1 MPVHVD
7 SSKKLMSQSELDF
20 DLSKGPDFSSELKAK
35 KAGYWPVAGLDEAG
49 RGPLAGPVVAAA
61 VILDPDNI
69 PDGLND
75 SKNLPA
81 KKRKLR
87 FDQIMATSH
96 VSICSNSA
104 KYIDQSDIRKA
115 SLDAM
120 RKAFHGLE
128 VKAEFALVDGRDI
141 PDGLNANA
149 NALVKGDGRSLSIAA
164 ASIIAKV
171 TRDRMMEYADGLYPE
186 YGFESHKGYPTAKH
200 LAAIEKYGISII
212 HRKSFAPVK
221 KQIVE
226 TQAHSQTHVSSQT
239 QGNEALAKN
248 KPMPASENEV
258 YSQNSSTKQTIKK
271 RDKFRPF

>member
-1 MPVHVD
+1 MP
-7 SSKKLMSQSELDF
+7 QSEIDF

-75 SKNLPA
+75 SKKLTA
-81 KKRKLR
+81 KKRELL

-120 RKAFHGLE
+120 RKAFYGLE
-128 VKAEFALVDGRDI
+128 IKAEFALVDGRDI
-141 PDGLNANA
+141 PHGLNVHA

-171 TRDRMMEYADGLYPE
+171 TRDRMMEYAGELYPE
-186 YGFESHKGYPTAKH
+186 YGFEKHAGYGTKVH
-200 LAAIEKYGISII
+200 REAIDKYGPCPI
-212 HRKSFAPVK
+212 HRFSF
-221 KQIVE
+221 
-226 TQAHSQTHVSSQT
+226 
-239 QGNEALAKN
+239 
-248 KPMPASENEV
+248 KPIR
-258 YSQNSSTKQTIKK
+258 K
-271 RDKFRPF
+271 D

>member
-7 SSKKLMSQSELDF
+7 SSKNFMSQSELDF

-61 VILDPDNI
+61 VILDPENI

-75 SKNLPA
+75 SKKLTA
-81 KKRKLR
+81 KKRELL

-115 SLDAM
+115 SLYAM
-120 RKAFHGLE
+120 RKAFFGLE
-128 VKAEFALVDGRDI
+128 IKAEFALVDGRDI
-141 PDGLNANA
+141 PHGLNVHV

-171 TRDRMMEYADGLYPE
+171 TRDRMMEYAGVLYPE
-186 YGFESHKGYPTAKH
+186 YGFEKHAGYGTKAH
-200 LAAIEKYGISII
+200 REAIEKFGPCPI
-212 HRKSFAPVK
+212 HRFSF
-221 KQIVE
+221 
-226 TQAHSQTHVSSQT
+226 
-239 QGNEALAKN
+239 
-248 KPMPASENEV
+248 KPIR
-258 YSQNSSTKQTIKK
+258 K
-271 RDKFRPF
+271 D

>member
-1 MPVHVD
+1 
-7 SSKKLMSQSELDF
+7 MSQSELDF

-61 VILDPDNI
+61 VILDPNNI

-75 SKNLPA
+75 SKKLTS
-81 KKRKLR
+81 KKRELL
-87 FDQIMATSH
+87 FDQIMNTSR

-104 KYIDQSDIRKA
+104 KSIDQSDIRKA

-128 VKAEFALVDGRDI
+128 IKAEFALVDGRDV

-171 TRDRMMEYADGLYPE
+171 TRDRMMEYAGGLYPE
-186 YGFESHKGYPTAKH
+186 YDFEKHAGYGTKAH
-200 LAAIEKYGISII
+200 REAIEEFGPCPI
-212 HRKSFAPVK
+212 HRFSF
-221 KQIVE
+221 
-226 TQAHSQTHVSSQT
+226 
-239 QGNEALAKN
+239 
-248 KPMPASENEV
+248 KPIR
-258 YSQNSSTKQTIKK
+258 K
-271 RDKFRPF
+271 D